1 MSFEI
6 VSATRQLNEIGIE
19 IKRLTQSLKK
29 AREIENNI
37 KKDIGTYLESHKQ
50 QGVMIHNTTILK
62 EEKVVSKPLKKK
74 EKEDN
79 LKTVLGDQ
87 ATPELLERIK
97 NASKGTKVI
106 KKTITVHYDK
116 LTK

>member
-29 AREIENNI
+29 ARDIEATI

-62 EEKVVSKPLKKK
+62 EEKMVSKPLKKK
-74 EKEDN
+74 EKEN
-79 LKTVLGDQ
+79 
-87 ATPELLERIK
+87 
-97 NASKGTKVI
+97 
-106 KKTITVHYDK
+106 KKEKII
-116 LTK
+116 